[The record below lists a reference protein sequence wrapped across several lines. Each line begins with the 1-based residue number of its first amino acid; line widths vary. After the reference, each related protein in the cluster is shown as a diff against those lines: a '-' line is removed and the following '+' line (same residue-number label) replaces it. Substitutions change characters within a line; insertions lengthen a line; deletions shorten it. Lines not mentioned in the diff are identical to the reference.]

1 MAREKTEKGKETR
14 VFQCFLPT
22 PLASV
27 FVSFVIVIFLEFEN
41 SPLAWW
47 LVGWSVDQP
56 GLDECAL
63 FICLEFENLLSAG
76 S

>member
-27 FVSFVIVIFLEFEN
+27 FVSFVIFLEFEN
-41 SPLAWW
+41 SELAWW
-47 LVGWSVDQP
+47 PGVWAGHNNTGQP
-56 GLDECAL
+56 GLDEYAL
-63 FICLEFENLLSAG
+63 FICL
-76 S
+76 

>member
-41 SPLAWW
+41 FAAG
-47 LVGWSVDQP
+47 LVGWRASQGTLV
-56 GLDECAL
+56 
-63 FICLEFENLLSAG
+63 LLARAG
-76 S
+76 RVRFVYMSRI